1 MSYEYLC
8 FGNCRAFFF
17 NTDNCL
23 GFDYHG
29 STLSGLGKRESVLN
43 IRDKIT
49 KEIKLYK

>member
-1 MSYEYLC
+1 MNIYVLVTVEH
-8 FGNCRAFFF
+8 FFF